1 MKMKLKDRVV
11 LQTLRT
17 AIHVLDTAAKVFA
30 GASDDLTE
38 YKRQILAKTGDK

>member
-1 MKMKLKDRVV
+1 MKIKLKDRVV
-11 LQTLRT
+11 LQILRT
-17 AIHVLDTAAKVFA
+17 AICALDTATEVFS

>member
-1 MKMKLKDRVV
+1 MKMKIKDRVV
-11 LQTLRT
+11 LQILRT
-17 AIHVLDTAAKVFA
+17 AICALDTATRVFA